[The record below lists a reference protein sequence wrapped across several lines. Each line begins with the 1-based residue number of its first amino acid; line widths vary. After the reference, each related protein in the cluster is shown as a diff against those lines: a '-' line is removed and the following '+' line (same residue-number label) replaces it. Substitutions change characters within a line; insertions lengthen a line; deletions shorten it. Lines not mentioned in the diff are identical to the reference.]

1 MHERQKNV
9 TQGADPNRMTA
20 RARWFRRE
28 GKDGMEVSITSGV
41 LIIASLVFV
50 FVLSKLNSAIKLL
63 NNRINIISHAQKQ
76 LKREFEVT
84 QGTTLEDEFEAQE
97 RELRARLERDFR

>member
-1 MHERQKNV
+1 
-9 TQGADPNRMTA
+9 
-20 RARWFRRE
+20 
-28 GKDGMEVSITSGV
+28 MEVSITSGV